1 MGESGVVTVVDEAG
15 DAWCLR
21 TDRLPGTVLAVE
33 ADEGSVVVWYE
44 APPPDRYLMEREP
57 RPRRMTF
64 DEDGDLVVDGV
75 GRRWGKSVDGVGRR
89 WGAVGVAADGS
100 VGRLEDWHPADL
112 WADFQDA

>member
-57 RPRRMTF
+57 WARRMTF

-75 GRRWGKSVDGVGRR
+75 GRRWG
-89 WGAVGVAADGS
+89 AVGVAADGS
-100 VGRLEDWHPADL
+100 VGRFEDWHPADL
-112 WADFQDA
+112 WADASE